1 MLALVRGRPVKGWLM
16 AGVAADV
23 ADAAVSV
30 AAREEIPRAKMI
42 TVATVAVFSAAAG
55 AHLAYHH
62 GR

>member
-1 MLALVRGRPVKGWLM
+1 MGLTR
-16 AGVAADV
+16 AGVGAAFV
-23 ADAAVSV
+23 TLQ
-30 AAREEIPRAKMI
+30 RT